1 MHDVLEL
8 TCVAAEALGSLLKC
22 PNPSVAFDFNEER
35 LVHWRDEVGQP
46 APTPDEPCAILPSP
60 HESEEDSVECPVCFS
75 LL

>member
-46 APTPDEPCAILPSP
+46 APTPDEVQGHTTLTVP
-60 HESEEDSVECPVCFS
+60 HS
-75 LL
+75 LSYNPLV